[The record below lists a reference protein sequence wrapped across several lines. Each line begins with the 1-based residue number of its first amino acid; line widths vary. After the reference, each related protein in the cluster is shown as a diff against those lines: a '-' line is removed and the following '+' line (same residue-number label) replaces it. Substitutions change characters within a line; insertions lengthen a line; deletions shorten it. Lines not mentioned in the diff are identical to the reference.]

1 MTEKTRHYTPKFIKD
16 CLTNGGESAGL
27 VTCSGTVVD
36 LVNNADRPPLVLR
49 LDDGTGTVQ
58 AVIFR
63 PPPSESKTAAL
74 KIGDNCVVSGMVQT
88 YRETLQIK
96 CDRIKRVT
104 DPNHYTMWINQVI
117 YYKSL
122 QK

>member
-1 MTEKTRHYTPKFIKD
+1 MASKYFVPHTD

-63 PPPSESKTAAL
+63 PPPSESKTAVL

-104 DPNHYTMWINQVI
+104 DPNHYAMWINKVI